1 MLTRRELEVLSLI
14 KHGMTLDQI
23 AKLLHRSR
31 KTIDNHRRSIG
42 AKLGAR
48 SLPHLVEMSAKS
60 GIRLRDVC

>member
-1 MLTRRELEVLSLI
+1 MFALFGGGLGLAESARRLN
-14 KHGMTLDQI
+14 
-23 AKLLHRSR
+23 RSR